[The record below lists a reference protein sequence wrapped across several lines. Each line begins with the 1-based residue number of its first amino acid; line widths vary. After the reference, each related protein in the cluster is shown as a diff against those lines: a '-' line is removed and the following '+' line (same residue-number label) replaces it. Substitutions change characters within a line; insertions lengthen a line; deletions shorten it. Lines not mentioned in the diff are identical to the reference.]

1 MFAFFFSILNAANET
16 TQSLAN
22 TGIQNIIAK
31 YSQFFV
37 MIFFVLIFYFL
48 LIRPQN
54 KQRQKL
60 AEMINNIQIGDK
72 VITKG
77 GIFATIS
84 TVKTNSFEVELLDGT
99 KIEILKHAV
108 ISLVNDN
115 SEQQ

>member
-1 MFAFFFSILNAANET
+1 MFTFFFSILNAANET
-16 TQSLAN
+16 TQKLSATN
-22 TGIQNIIAK
+22 IQNLIAK
-31 YSQFFV
+31 YGQFFV

-60 AEMINNIQIGDK
+60 AEMINNIKTGDK

-77 GIFATIS
+77 GILATIS
-84 TVKTNSFEVELLDGT
+84 AIKTNNFVVELLDGT

-108 ISLVNDN
+108 ISLVND
-115 SEQQ
+115 SPKQK

>member
-16 TQSLAN
+16 TQKITN
-22 TGIQNIIAK
+22 PGIQNIIAK

-37 MIFFVLIFYFL
+37 MIFFILIFYFL

-60 AEMINNIQIGDK
+60 TEMINNLQIGDK
-72 VITKG
+72 IITKG
-77 GIFATIS
+77 GIIATIS
-84 TVKTNSFEVELLDGT
+84 TANTNSFEVELLDGT
-99 KIEILKHAV
+99 RIEILKHAV

-115 SEQQ
+115 QEQ